1 MAPGAETLL
10 TFAVASVL
18 LALAPGPDNL
28 FVLAQSALQGRGA
41 GLLVTLGL
49 CSGLLVHTLA
59 VAAGVAVVFQTSL
72 LAFTLLKVIGAF
84 YLLYLAILAW
94 RAAATPLPAGE
105 VVKVTGAALY
115 RRGVVMNVTNPKVS
129 LFFLAFL
136 PQFTDPAQGHIPLQ
150 VALLGAVFILVTI
163 LVFGA
168 IALLAGEL
176 GVWLRRSPRIQSR
189 LQHLSAVLFVTLALG
204 LLLTSR

>member
-10 TFAVASVL
+10 TFAAASAL
-18 LALAPGPDNL
+18 LALVPGPDNL
-28 FVLAQSALQGRGA
+28 FVLAQSALQGRAA

-59 VAAGVAVVFQTSL
+59 VAAGVAVIFQTSL
-72 LAFTLLKVIGAF
+72 LAFTVLKGVGAL
-84 YLLYLAILAW
+84 YLLYLAVLAW
-94 RAAATPLPAGE
+94 RTATTPLPMGGNCRIDA
-105 VVKVTGAALY
+105 AALY

-136 PQFTDPAQGHIPLQ
+136 PQFTDPSQGSVPQQ
-150 VALLGAVFILVTI
+150 VALLGGVFILITI
-163 LVFGA
+163 LVFGG

-176 GVWLRRSPRIQSR
+176 GVWLRRSTQWQRR
-189 LQHLSAVLFVTLALG
+189 LQQLSAFLFVALALS
-204 LLLTSR
+204 LLLASR